1 MSVQSVK
8 MPKLVAGLLAFAA
21 GVVDACTYLALF
33 GLFVAQVTG
42 SFVIVGVQLIQLDPS
57 SLIRVIAIP
66 IFFIAGFITA
76 ALVAFAGRTRPAL
89 CWTLAVEMA
98 LLAGFIASGLLG
110 APFTKPNE
118 AIAVVTSA
126 LGIAAMGVQSGMVRL
141 IAHGVPSTNV
151 MTSNMTQVALD
162 LAHWTGSAWRARRR
176 PHDADADIARRR
188 ARAHFGQLWP
198 VLVGFLA
205 GTMCGALIYNAIGFW
220 CPLISLAVLAG
231 VLMWALFFGPAA

>member
-1 MSVQSVK
+1 VQAVK
-8 MPKLVAGLLAFAA
+8 VPKLVTGLLAFAA

-42 SFVIVGVQLIQLDPS
+42 SFVIVGVQLIRLDPS

-66 IFFIAGFITA
+66 IFFVAGFITA
-76 ALVAFAGRTRPAL
+76 VLVALAGRTRPAL
-89 CWTLAVEMA
+89 CWTLAVEIA
-98 LLAGFIASGLLG
+98 LLAGFVASGLLG

-118 AIAVVTSA
+118 TMAVVTSV

-141 IAHGVPSTNV
+141 VARGVPSTNV

-162 LAHWTGSAWRARRR
+162 LAHWTGSAWRAWRH

-188 ARAHFGQLWP
+188 ARAHFGQIWP
-198 VLVGFLA
+198 VILGFLA
-205 GTMCGALIYNAIGFW
+205 GTICGALIFNAIGFW
-220 CPLISLAVLAG
+220 CPLVSLAVLAG
-231 VLMWALFFGPAA
+231 VLTWAMFSEPNAG